1 MAINGMIRKTSASF
15 PPRSDVHKWSVISSP
30 PSYYANIILRPSTIR
45 NDREA
50 DWVVHANAFS
60 VLSCPPATLYRECSI
75 HMSVPPVEALA
86 FFRAPSATGARCQ
99 CFETALQTL
108 SKLWSVLPATRTVF
122 SAVRAV
128 LVRWTSHPRGH
139 LVLLTKVSSMVYTFF
154 LKVMF
159 MDWSINFMTIAF
171 VLNFCCGHFHWFIK

>member
-1 MAINGMIRKTSASF
+1 MHQPSQTKVVLLMAINGMIRKTSASF
-15 PPRSDVHKWSVISSP
+15 PPGLMCINGLWFQVHGHIMP
-30 PSYYANIILRPSTIR
+30 ILFYDHPQYGMTGRLIELFTLTHFLS
-45 NDREA
+45 
-50 DWVVHANAFS
+50 
-60 VLSCPPATLYRECSI
+60 SCPPAALYRECSI
-75 HMSVPPVEALA
+75 HMSVPPVEASA
-86 FFRAPSATGARCQ
+86 FFRAPSAMGARCQ

-154 LKVMF
+154 F
-159 MDWSINFMTIAF
+159 
-171 VLNFCCGHFHWFIK
+171 